1 MAIRGYWPRPLAD
14 LLGGIAA
21 GHRGPSLLALDE
33 LCALGH
39 SSGSDIATGFLCG
52 HYALIS
58 EGA

>member
-1 MAIRGYWPRPLAD
+1 
-14 LLGGIAA
+14 
-21 GHRGPSLLALDE
+21 
-33 LCALGH
+33 LGH